1 MGRKP
6 RIECAAVVD
15 ATRIRKGD
23 LVFLPREPEG
33 CRTTRTHFEPATLGR
48 YGVSVGHTY
57 RADNLER
64 IVLDKITNRSGVDKV
79 YLVTGVEETRSRG
92 LPSNVYDLMS
102 NSTSARPSGPQIR
115 KFTVIDVPDNPDP
128 LSEERRVFASCLAV
142 LDTPKLLD
150 MIGIYMEDLE
160 VPSNGRRYKL
170 DAADASP
177 EDVFDELWDSTSAQ
191 MDGEFASNIRSE
203 RSSSKCSV
211 LEAVSCSWLRCYGK
225 VIQREDRLVLTPKLA
240 RAWIRNGAS
249 VMRPA
254 DPGAVFD
261 LAVESVMARYAA
273 FLEARAGVMPGFVAK
288 LREAARLE
296 TALRRKFAGVHAE
309 VRKHSGM
316 FRKFIC
322 ETEKGDS
329 K

>member
-1 MGRKP
+1 MGRKS

-23 LVFLPREPEG
+23 LVFLPKEPEG
-33 CRTTRTHFEPATLGR
+33 CRTTRTHFEPASIGR

-64 IVLDKITNRSGVDKV
+64 IVRDKITNRSGVDTV
-79 YLVTGVEETRSRG
+79 YLVTSVEETRHRG

-115 KFTVIDVPDNPDP
+115 KFTVIPVPDNPDP

-142 LDTPKLLD
+142 IDSPKLLE
-150 MIGIYMEDLE
+150 MIGIHMEDLE

-177 EDVFDELWDSTSAQ
+177 EDVFDELWGSTSA
-191 MDGEFASNIRSE
+191 MTDGGFASNIRDG
-203 RSSSKCSV
+203 RTSSKCSV
-211 LEAVSCSWLRCYGK
+211 LEAVSCSWLKCYS
-225 VIQREDRLVLTPKLA
+225 VIRREDRLVLTPKLA

-249 VMRPA
+249 IMRPA
-254 DPGAVFD
+254 DPGAVFNI
-261 LAVESVMARYAA
+261 AVESVMARYAA

-288 LREAARLE
+288 LRDAARLE
-296 TALRRKFAGVHAE
+296 TAFRRKFAGVHAE

-316 FRKFIC
+316 FREFIC

>member
-1 MGRKP
+1 MGRKS
-6 RIECAAVVD
+6 RIDCAAVVD

-33 CRTTRTHFEPATLGR
+33 RKTTRTHFEPATLGR
-48 YGVSVGHTY
+48 YGVSVGRTF

-64 IVLDKITNRSGVDKV
+64 TVLDKITNSSGVDKV

-115 KFTVIDVPDNPDP
+115 KFTVVDVPDNPDP

-170 DAADASP
+170 DADASP
-177 EDVFDELWDSTSAQ
+177 EDVFDELWNSTSAQ
-191 MDGEFASNIRSE
+191 MDGGFASSIRSE
-203 RSSSKCSV
+203 RSSSKLSV
-211 LEAVSCSWLRCYGK
+211 LEAVSYSWLKCPGR
-225 VIQREDRLVLTPKLA
+225 ILNREDRLVLTPKLA

-273 FLEARAGVMPGFVAK
+273 FLEARAGVMPGFIAK

-296 TALRRKFAGVHAE
+296 TALRRKFAGVSAE
-309 VRKHSGM
+309 VRKHSGR

-322 ETEKGDS
+322 ETGKEGS

>member
-23 LVFLPREPEG
+23 LVFLPKEPEG
-33 CRTTRTHFEPATLGR
+33 SKTTRTHFEPATLGR

-64 IVLDKITNRSGVDKV
+64 IVRDKITNRSGVDTV
-79 YLVTGVEETRSRG
+79 YLVTSVEETRTRG

-115 KFTVIDVPDNPDP
+115 KFTVIPVPDNPDP

-142 LDTPKLLD
+142 IDNPKLLE
-150 MIGIYMEDLE
+150 MIGIHMENLE
-160 VPSNGRRYKL
+160 IPSNGRRYKL

-177 EDVFDELWDSTSAQ
+177 EDVFDELWGSTSAM
-191 MDGEFASNIRSE
+191 MDGGFASNIRDE
-203 RSSSKCSV
+203 RTSSKCSV
-211 LEAVSCSWLRCYGK
+211 LEAVSCSWLKCYSVVK
-225 VIQREDRLVLTPKLA
+225 REDRLVLTPKLA

-254 DPGAVFD
+254 DPGAVFN

-273 FLEARAGVMPGFVAK
+273 FLEARAGVVPVFIEK

-296 TALRRKFAGVHAE
+296 TALRRNFAGVHAE

-322 ETEKGDS
+322 ETEKGGS

>member
-1 MGRKP
+1 MGRKS

-23 LVFLPREPEG
+23 LVFLPKEPEG
-33 CRTTRTHFEPATLGR
+33 CKTTRTHFEPATLGR

-64 IVLDKITNRSGVDKV
+64 IVRDKITNRDEVDTV
-79 YLVTGVEETRSRG
+79 YLVTSVEETRTRG

-115 KFTVIDVPDNPDP
+115 KFTVIPVPDNPDP

-142 LDTPKLLD
+142 IDNPKLLE
-150 MIGIYMEDLE
+150 MIGIHMEDLE
-160 VPSNGRRYKL
+160 IPSNGRRYRL

-177 EDVFDELWDSTSAQ
+177 EDVFDELWGSTSA
-191 MDGEFASNIRSE
+191 MTDGGFASNIRDGGT
-203 RSSSKCSV
+203 SSKCSV
-211 LEAVSCSWLRCYGK
+211 LEAVSYSWLKCYG
-225 VIQREDRLVLTPKLA
+225 VVRREDRLVLTPKLA

-254 DPGAVFD
+254 DPGAVFN

-273 FLEARAGVMPGFVAK
+273 FLEARAGVVPVFIEK

>member
-1 MGRKP
+1 MGRKS

-23 LVFLPREPEG
+23 LVFLPKEPEG
-33 CRTTRTHFEPATLGR
+33 SKTTRTHFEPATLGR

-64 IVLDKITNRSGVDKV
+64 IVRDKITNRSGVDTV
-79 YLVTGVEETRSRG
+79 YLVTSVEETRTRG

-115 KFTVIDVPDNPDP
+115 KFTVIPVPDNPDP

-142 LDTPKLLD
+142 IDNPKLLE
-150 MIGIYMEDLE
+150 MIGIHMEDLE
-160 VPSNGRRYKL
+160 IPSNGRRYKL

-177 EDVFDELWDSTSAQ
+177 EDVFDELWGSTSAM
-191 MDGEFASNIRSE
+191 MDGGFASNIRDG
-203 RSSSKCSV
+203 RTSSKCSV
-211 LEAVSCSWLRCYGK
+211 LEAVSCSWLKCYS
-225 VIQREDRLVLTPKLA
+225 VVRREDRLVLTPKLA

-254 DPGAVFD
+254 DPGAVFN

-273 FLEARAGVMPGFVAK
+273 FLEARAGVMPGFIAK

>member
-6 RIECAAVVD
+6 RIECAVVVD

-23 LVFLPREPEG
+23 LVFLPKEPEG
-33 CRTTRTHFEPATLGR
+33 CRTTRTHFEPATIGR

-64 IVLDKITNRSGVDKV
+64 IVRDKITNRSGVDTV
-79 YLVTGVEETRSRG
+79 YLVTGVEETRHRG

-102 NSTSARPSGPQIR
+102 NSTSARPGGPQIR
-115 KFTVIDVPDNPDP
+115 KFTVIPVPDNPDP

-142 LDTPKLLD
+142 TDNPKLLD
-150 MIGIYMEDLE
+150 MIGIHMEDLE

-177 EDVFDELWDSTSAQ
+177 EDVFDELWGSTSAM
-191 MDGEFASNIRSE
+191 MDGGFASNIRDG
-203 RSSSKCSV
+203 RTSSKCSV
-211 LEAVSCSWLRCYGK
+211 LEAVSGSWLRCYGK
-225 VIQREDRLVLTPKLA
+225 VIQREDRLVLTPKLV

-249 VMRPA
+249 IMRPA
-254 DPGAVFD
+254 DPGAVFN

-288 LREAARLE
+288 LRDAARLE
-296 TALRRKFAGVHAE
+296 TDLRRKFAGVHAE
-309 VRKHSGM
+309 VRKHSGW
-316 FRKFIC
+316 FREFIC
-322 ETEKGDS
+322 ETQKGDS

>member
-1 MGRKP
+1 MGRKS
-6 RIECAAVVD
+6 RIDCAAVVD

-23 LVFLPREPEG
+23 LVFLPKEPEG
-33 CRTTRTHFEPATLGR
+33 SKTTRTHFEPATLGR

-64 IVLDKITNRSGVDKV
+64 IVRDKITNRSGVDTV
-79 YLVTGVEETRSRG
+79 YLVTGVEETRHRG

-102 NSTSARPSGPQIR
+102 NSTSARPGGPQIR
-115 KFTVIDVPDNPDP
+115 KFTVIPVPDNPDP

-142 LDTPKLLD
+142 IDNPKLLD
-150 MIGIYMEDLE
+150 MIGIHMEDLE
-160 VPSNGRRYKL
+160 IPSNGRRYKL

-177 EDVFDELWDSTSAQ
+177 EDVFDELWGSTSA
-191 MDGEFASNIRSE
+191 MRDGGFAPDIRAE
-203 RSSSKCSV
+203 GTSSKCSV
-211 LEAVSCSWLRCYGK
+211 LEAVYSSWLTCYS
-225 VIQREDRLVLTPKLA
+225 VVRREDRLVLTPKLA

-254 DPGAVFD
+254 DPGAVFN

-273 FLEARAGVMPGFVAK
+273 FLEARAGVMPGFIGK

>member
-6 RIECAAVVD
+6 RIECVAVVD

-23 LVFLPREPEG
+23 LVFLPKEPEG
-33 CRTTRTHFEPATLGR
+33 CKTTRTHFEPATIGR

-64 IVLDKITNRSGVDKV
+64 IVRDKITNRSGVDTV
-79 YLVTGVEETRSRG
+79 YLVTGVEETRTRG

-142 LDTPKLLD
+142 IDNPKLLE
-150 MIGIYMEDLE
+150 MIGIHMEDLE

-177 EDVFDELWDSTSAQ
+177 EDVFDELWGSTSA
-191 MDGEFASNIRSE
+191 MTDGGFASNIRDE
-203 RSSSKCSV
+203 RTSSKCSV
-211 LEAVSCSWLRCYGK
+211 LEAVSYSWLKCYSA
-225 VIQREDRLVLTPKLA
+225 VRREDRLVLTPKLA

-254 DPGAVFD
+254 DPGAVFN

-273 FLEARAGVMPGFVAK
+273 FLEARAGVMPGFVEK

-316 FRKFIC
+316 FREFIR

>member
-1 MGRKP
+1 MGRKS

-23 LVFLPREPEG
+23 LVFLPKEPEG
-33 CRTTRTHFEPATLGR
+33 RRTTRMHFEPATLGR
-48 YGVSVGHTY
+48 YGVSVGHKF

-64 IVLDKITNRSGVDKV
+64 IVRDKITNRSGVDTV
-79 YLVTGVEETRSRG
+79 YLVTGVEETRNRG

-102 NSTSARPSGPQIR
+102 NSTSARPGGPQIR

-128 LSEERRVFASCLAV
+128 LSEERRVFTSCLAV
-142 LDTPKLLD
+142 LDTPKLLE
-150 MIGIYMEDLE
+150 MIGIHMKDLE
-160 VPSNGRRYKL
+160 VPSNGRRYNL
-170 DAADASP
+170 DAADVPP
-177 EDVFDELWDSTSAQ
+177 EDVFDELWGSTSA
-191 MDGEFASNIRSE
+191 MMHGGFASNIRAE
-203 RSSSKCSV
+203 RYTSKDSV
-211 LEAVSCSWLRCYGK
+211 LESVSCSWLKCHGR
-225 VIQREDRLVLTPKLA
+225 ILSREDKLVLTPKLA

-254 DPGAVFD
+254 DPGAVFA

-273 FLEARAGVMPGFVAK
+273 FLEARAGVMPGFIAK
-288 LREAARLE
+288 LREASRLE

-309 VRKHSGM
+309 ARKHSGM

>member
-33 CRTTRTHFEPATLGR
+33 CRTTRTHFEPATIGR

-64 IVLDKITNRSGVDKV
+64 IVRDKITNRSGVDTV
-79 YLVTGVEETRSRG
+79 YLVTDIEETRHRG

-115 KFTVIDVPDNPDP
+115 KFTVIPVPDNPDP

-142 LDTPKLLD
+142 IDNPKLLE
-150 MIGIYMEDLE
+150 MIGIHMEDLE

-177 EDVFDELWDSTSAQ
+177 EDVFDELWSSTSA
-191 MDGEFASNIRSE
+191 MTNGGFASNIRDE
-203 RSSSKCSV
+203 RTSSKCSV
-211 LEAVSCSWLRCYGK
+211 LEAVSCSWLKCYS
-225 VIQREDRLVLTPKLA
+225 VIKREDRLVLTPKLA

-249 VMRPA
+249 IMRPA
-254 DPGAVFD
+254 DPGAVFN

-273 FLEARAGVMPGFVAK
+273 FLGARAGVMPGFIAK

-309 VRKHSGM
+309 VRKHSGR

-322 ETEKGDS
+322 ETGKEGS

>member
-1 MGRKP
+1 MGRKS

-23 LVFLPREPEG
+23 LVFLPKEPEG
-33 CRTTRTHFEPATLGR
+33 CKTTRTHFEPATLGR

-64 IVLDKITNRSGVDKV
+64 IVRDKITNRDEVDTV
-79 YLVTGVEETRSRG
+79 YLVTSVEETRTRG

-115 KFTVIDVPDNPDP
+115 KFTVIPVPDNPDP
-128 LSEERRVFASCLAV
+128 LSEERRVFASCLAMI
-142 LDTPKLLD
+142 DNPKLLE
-150 MIGIYMEDLE
+150 MIGIHMEDLE

-177 EDVFDELWDSTSAQ
+177 EDVFDELWGSTSA
-191 MDGEFASNIRSE
+191 MRDGGFASNIRTE
-203 RSSSKCSV
+203 GTSSKCSV
-211 LEAVSCSWLRCYGK
+211 LEAVSYSWLKCYG
-225 VIQREDRLVLTPKLA
+225 VVRREDRLVLTPKLA

-254 DPGAVFD
+254 DPGAVFN

-273 FLEARAGVMPGFVAK
+273 FLEARAGVVPVFIEK

>member
-1 MGRKP
+1 MGRKS
-6 RIECAAVVD
+6 RIDCAAVVD

-23 LVFLPREPEG
+23 LVFLPKEPEG
-33 CRTTRTHFEPATLGR
+33 CKTTRTHFEPATIGR

-64 IVLDKITNRSGVDKV
+64 IVRDKITNRSGVDTV
-79 YLVTGVEETRSRG
+79 YLVTGVEETRHRG

-115 KFTVIDVPDNPDP
+115 KFTVIPVPDNPDP

-142 LDTPKLLD
+142 TDNPKLLE
-150 MIGIYMEDLE
+150 MIGIHMEDLE

-177 EDVFDELWDSTSAQ
+177 EDVFDELWGSTSAVTN
-191 MDGEFASNIRSE
+191 GRFASNIRDE
-203 RSSSKCSV
+203 RTSSKCSV
-211 LEAVSCSWLRCYGK
+211 LEAVSCSWLQCYS
-225 VIQREDRLVLTPKLA
+225 VVRREDRLVLTPKLA

-249 VMRPA
+249 IMRPA
-254 DPGAVFD
+254 DPGAVFN
-261 LAVESVMARYAA
+261 LAVESVMAKYAA
-273 FLEARAGVMPGFVAK
+273 FLEARAGVMPGFIAK
-288 LREAARLE
+288 LRDAARLE
-296 TALRRKFAGVHAE
+296 TDLRRKFAGVRAE

-316 FRKFIC
+316 FRKFIY